1 MTITLS
7 LSAAREL
14 AARVLRANG
23 VADDTAVTVAGALV
37 AADAD
42 GIATHGLSRLPVY
55 VEQVRRKKIDG
66 MAVPILAQTGPGTLR
81 VDAHDGFAFP
91 AIAMGVAR
99 AVEIVA
105 TAGIIGLSIA
115 NSQHSGVAGHHV
127 EALAGKGLVALMFG
141 NTPAA
146 IAAWGGR
153 KAIYGTNP
161 MAFACPCAGR
171 APLVIDLSVAKVARG
186 KIVAAARKGE
196 AIPADWALDADG
208 KPTTDAKT
216 ALRGTQRPM
225 EDAKGAALAL
235 MMEVLGA
242 GLAGSNF
249 GYQAGPLSSEG
260 PPMRVGQFFVVIDPG
275 RFAGDGFAARIATFA
290 GVILGEGGTRLPGD
304 RRLAARQRAA
314 ANGISIS
321 DELHAELTT
330 MAGRTSA
337 P

>member
-1 MTITLS
+1 MTVTLS

-14 AARVLRANG
+14 GIRVLCAEG
-23 VADDTAVTVAGALV
+23 VGEDTSAIVAKALV

-42 GIATHGLSRLPVY
+42 GIATHGLSRLPIY
-55 VEQVRRKKIDG
+55 VEQVRRQKIDG
-66 MAVPILAQTGPGTLR
+66 TAVPVLTQTGPGTIR
-81 VDAHDGFAFP
+81 VDACDGFAFP
-91 AIAMGVAR
+91 AIAMGAAR

-105 TAGIIGLSIA
+105 TAGIVGLSIA

-127 EALAGKGLVALMFG
+127 EALAEKGLVALMFG

-146 IAAWGGR
+146 IAAWGGKR
-153 KAIYGTNP
+153 PIYGTNP
-161 MAFACPCAGR
+161 LAFASPCAGR

-196 AIPADWALDADG
+196 GIPDDWALDADG
-208 KPTTDAKT
+208 KPTMDAKA

-275 RFAGDGFAARIATFA
+275 RFAGDDFAARIATLA

-304 RRLAARQRAA
+304 RRLAARHRAEA
-314 ANGISIS
+314 DGISIS
-321 DELHAELTT
+321 AELHADLMT
-330 MAGRTSA
+330 MAGQD
-337 P
+337 